1 MTQASIRLLLAD
13 DHDLVREGLAALLA
27 SAEGIEVVASVAG
40 SDTAIAE
47 ALALAP
53 DVAVIDFQLPP
64 QDGVAVAEA
73 LKAANSPTRVLLIT
87 GSQDR
92 ADIERI
98 FASPAQGALH
108 KSGQA
113 TELIAAIRALAEG
126 DLHFSESIAALR
138 QPPAIDALAELGKL
152 TEREK
157 QVLCSVAEGASSH
170 RIAESLLVQRETV
183 RTHRRNLMLKLGM
196 HNSAQLTAFA
206 IRAGLV
212 AR

>member
-13 DHDLVREGLAALLA
+13 DHDLVRDGLAALMA
-27 SAEGIEVVASVAG
+27 AEEDIEVVASVAG
-40 SDTAIAE
+40 SDTAVAQ

-64 QDGVAVAEA
+64 EDGVAVALA
-73 LKAANSPTRVLLIT
+73 LQAANSATRVLLIT

-108 KSGQA
+108 KSGGA
-113 TELIAAIRALAEG
+113 VELLAAIRALAEG

-138 QPPAIDALAELGKL
+138 RPPAIDALAELGKL

-157 QVLCSVAEGASSH
+157 QVLCSVAGGASSK
-170 RIAESLLVQRETV
+170 RIAESLLLQRETV

-206 IRAGLV
+206 IRTGLI
-212 AR
+212 

>member
-1 MTQASIRLLLAD
+1 MTQTPIRLLLAD
-13 DHDLVREGLAALLA
+13 DHDLVRDGLAALMA
-27 SAEGIEVVASVAG
+27 SCEDIEVVASVAG
-40 SDTAIAE
+40 SDSAIAE

-53 DVAVIDFQLPP
+53 DVAVVDFQLPP
-64 QDGVAVAEA
+64 EDGVAVALA
-73 LKAANSPTRVLLIT
+73 LQAAQSPTRVLLIT
-87 GSQDR
+87 GSQER

-108 KSGQA
+108 KSGGA
-113 TELIAAIRALAEG
+113 GELLAAIRALAEG

-138 QPPAIDALAELGKL
+138 QPPGIDALAELRKL

-157 QVLCSVAEGASSH
+157 QVLCSVAEGASSKL
-170 RIAESLLVQRETV
+170 IAASLLLQRETV

-206 IRAGLV
+206 IRAGLI
-212 AR
+212 

>member
-1 MTQASIRLLLAD
+1 MTQTPIHLLLAD
-13 DHDLVREGLAALLA
+13 DHELVREGLAALMA
-27 SAEGIEVVASVAG
+27 SCDDIEVVASTAG
-40 SDTAIAE
+40 SDTAIAQ
-47 ALALAP
+47 ALALVP

-64 QDGVAVAEA
+64 EDGVAVARA
-73 LKAANSPTRVLLIT
+73 LHAADSPTRVLLIT

-92 ADIERI
+92 SDIERI

-108 KSGQA
+108 KSAGA
-113 TELIAAIRALAEG
+113 GELLAAIRALAEG

-138 QPPAIDALAELGKL
+138 QGQGIDALAELGKL

-157 QVLCSVAEGASSH
+157 QVLCSVAEGASSK
-170 RIAESLLVQRETV
+170 RIAETLLLQRETV
-183 RTHRRNLMLKLGM
+183 RTHRRNLMLKLGL

-212 AR
+212 